1 MTDPRTQD
9 WITRAVA
16 VVAVVSI
23 GWALAH
29 LTWRLVGWDD
39 GRTEVAVAAT
49 LPPLA
54 PGGGDQDVKAIV
66 ALAPFGGGAGSN
78 LSPDG
83 LPASSLGLILKGV
96 LMAFPA
102 EASTALIAPAEGQP
116 AMAYAVGQ
124 AVVGNAIIEAIEIDR
139 VIINN
144 GGAREV
150 LAFPDLTPN
159 TPAQPG
165 AVTPGATP
173 IPPPPGQPQPTAA
186 GQTALAAAS
195 PVATAQA
202 QSQAQGQAVRPT
214 APLTASP
221 AALGSLGVA
230 AESGGYRV
238 GANPAPELTR
248 AGLRAG
254 DVIAA
259 LNGQAIGPGTDE
271 RTLIQ
276 RAMQAGNA
284 RVDIIR
290 DGRRMTVTV
299 PLR

>member
-1 MTDPRTQD
+1 MIDARSQER
-9 WITRAVA
+9 ITRAVA
-16 VVAVVSI
+16 VLAVISI

-54 PGGGDQDVKAIV
+54 PGGDQDVKAIV

-96 LMAFPA
+96 LLAFPA
-102 EASTALIAPAEGQP
+102 EASTALIAPADGQP

-124 AVVGNAIIEAIEIDR
+124 AVVGNAVIEAIEIDR

-144 GGAREV
+144 GGNREV

-159 TPAQPG
+159 APGQPAQPG
-165 AVTPGATP
+165 AITPGATP
-173 IPPPPGQPQPTAA
+173 IPAPPAQPQPTAA
-186 GQTALAAAS
+186 GQAALAAAS

-202 QSQAQGQAVRPT
+202 QAQAAR
-214 APLTASP
+214 P
-221 AALGSLGVA
+221 AAPANAAPASLSSLGVA

-254 DVIAA
+254 DVVAA
-259 LNGQAIGPGTDE
+259 VNGQAIGPGTDE